1 MLGCGQPEASH
12 SMTTASWESLLDSP
26 TSCDHFVQLYQDD
39 AFLARAVFHYLG
51 AGLAKNEAIVIIAT
65 PAHRALFTDRL
76 AAAGFDV
83 PELVRRRQLLV
94 LDAEECLAQFMVNGM
109 PDRVAFVTLVKGAL
123 EPPRA
128 AGFTSVRLYGEMV
141 DLLWEHSL
149 AATLELEALWKE
161 LLADQDVSL
170 LCAYRIDNFNRNV
183 HRDILHRLCHC
194 HSHVIPVEDYER
206 FDRAVARAYAEIFGT
221 AGDGETLRAL
231 LTSGYAAAPAMPP
244 AQRALLALREVS
256 PNLAD
261 SVLDRARLHYA
272 GPIPPPAGR

>member
-1 MLGCGQPEASH
+1 
-12 SMTTASWESLLDSP
+12 MTTASWESLLDSP
-26 TSCDHFVQLYQDD
+26 VSCDHFVQLYQDD

-51 AGLAKNEAIVIIAT
+51 AGLAKNEAIIVIAT

-83 PELVRRRQLLV
+83 PELVRQLLV

-109 PDRVAFVTLVKGAL
+109 PDRVAFATLVKGAL
-123 EPPRA
+123 EQPPA
-128 AGFTSVRLYGEMV
+128 AGFTSIRLYGEMV
-141 DLLWEHSL
+141 DLLWEQSL

-161 LLADQDVSL
+161 LLADQGVSL

-183 HRDILHRLCHC
+183 HRGILHRLCHC

-206 FDRAVARAYAEIFGT
+206 FDRAVARAYAEVFGT
-221 AGDGETLRAL
+221 AGDGETL
-231 LTSGYAAAPAMPP
+231 
-244 AQRALLALREVS
+244 QALLALREVS
-256 PNLAD
+256 SNLAD

-272 GPIPPPAGR
+272 GSIPLPAGR